1 MSTKTNFK
9 RVALVAVAALGLG
22 VLTSVAPANAAVTD
36 NAVDITSTKA
46 ADPSICSVD
55 ATTQNAYVTLNTAGV
70 AFAVTGENATLTIDG
85 PAIWV
90 SRLDSGTTFESTTIA
105 ALAASGDG
113 ATLKPTGLGV
123 IKIKASESSS
133 TAADDVLTVTVVA
146 SCANDT
152 VSVADSFFAVIA
164 KANAQDATALASN
177 ADVSAQLVGTNGS
190 ARYIALSLT
199 DTYGG
204 TLTSGAFTATVTSGD
219 AFVNAAEAYDSSA
232 SAGIDVAAGKT
243 KTAVLATTGLNIQ
256 VRVDQSVADKPT
268 VATIALAFNGVAIG
282 TKSITFQG
290 VATTIDVKDISV
302 GKVGS
307 VGVFRAR
314 VLDAAGNALY
324 SKTVTNDSTANAA
337 LAISSITSGV
347 TADAQSAADGDWSAA
362 TQGQFG
368 CTKGGVTTLNLKHTI
383 DAATSVK
390 KAITIACGDVL
401 DTWTISMDKASYQP
415 GEIATLTVAGKDSKG
430 NAVNSTDTLG
440 TLEYAFGGLTA
451 VTAPTSGDKFSSA
464 AGAKRYTFSVG
475 TSEGAFVG
483 TFKIAGAT
491 DTAAK
496 TVQYKVAA
504 AAGAVSN
511 ADVLKAIVSLIASI
525 NKQIAALQ
533 KALLKK

>member
-9 RVALVAVAALGLG
+9 RIALVAVAAMGLG
-22 VLTSVAPANAAVTD
+22 VLTSVAPANAAVTAD
-36 NAVDITSTKA
+36 AVDITSTAA

-70 AFAVTGENATLTIDG
+70 AFAVTGENATLTIEG

-105 ALAASGDG
+105 ALAAGGDG

-146 SCANDT
+146 SCAKDT

-164 KANAQDATALASN
+164 KADAQDNTALASN
-177 ADVSAQLVGTNGS
+177 ADVTAQLVGTNAS

-219 AFVNAAEAYDSSA
+219 AFVNAGEAYVSGAAND
-232 SAGIDVAAGKT
+232 IAAGKT

-268 VATIALAFNGVAIG
+268 VATVALAFNGVAIG
-282 TKSITFQG
+282 TKSIVFQG

-302 GKVGS
+302 GKVSS

-324 SKTVTNDSTANAA
+324 SKTVTNDATANAA

-347 TADAQSAADGDWSAA
+347 TADAVSAADGDWSAA

-415 GEIATLTVAGKDSKG
+415 GEIATLTVSGKDSKG

-440 TLEYAFGGLTA
+440 TLEYAFGGMTA
-451 VTAPTSGDKFSSA
+451 VTAPTTADKFSSA
-464 AGAKRYTFSVG
+464 AGAKKYTFSVG

-504 AAGAVSN
+504 ASGAVSM